1 MSNVVE
7 NEKPTNVTVM
17 DAADKPGSAIV
28 TLISSDVNGI
38 PATVADP
45 PDPTPATPLQ
55 AKICDCAEL
64 VASTHPA
71 T

>member
-28 TLISSDVNGI
+28 TLISSGVTGI
-38 PATVADP
+38 PATVP
-45 PDPTPATPLQ
+45 EPFEPIPFNPLQ
-55 AKICDCAEL
+55 EKICDCAAL